1 MYMKLQQFFLA
12 ALVVFLVGVSA
23 LAGGF
28 NRAPFRQGGTEVHA
42 PQQGHGHTSFLTEAA
57 ERQGGWIYGAV

>member
-1 MYMKLQQFFLA
+1 MTLQKFFLA
-12 ALVVFLVGVSA
+12 ALVVFLVGVSV

-42 PQQGHGHTSFLTEAA
+42 PQQGHGHTSFLTEEAKN
-57 ERQGGWIYGAV
+57 QGRWNYGAA

>member
-1 MYMKLQQFFLA
+1 MTLQKFFLA
-12 ALVVFLVGVSA
+12 ALVIFLVGVSV

-28 NRAPFRQGGTEVHA
+28 NRAPFRQGGAEVHA

-57 ERQGGWIYGAV
+57 ESQGRWNYGAV